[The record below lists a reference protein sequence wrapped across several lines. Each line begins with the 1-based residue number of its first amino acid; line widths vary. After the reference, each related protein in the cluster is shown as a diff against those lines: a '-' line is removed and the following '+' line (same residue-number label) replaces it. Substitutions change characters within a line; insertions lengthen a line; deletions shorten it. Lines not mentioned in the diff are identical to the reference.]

1 MFHLPLRVRQ
11 TLFHLRTTLPGA
23 HRIPNIPD
31 ELKTRLLPGT
41 EELFRDLSP
50 ADQAH
55 SIAIA
60 LQLLERDAS
69 DALVI
74 AGLLHDIGKV
84 QRQHRITVLHR
95 VAHVLMCRIYPESV
109 ERLRQL
115 AHPPGGLEGMWALAV
130 HDITGARIVGDLG
143 YEERVQWLVRHHQ
156 TRDVDDPELDI
167 LQAMDDRAPEL
178 SAHYT

>member
-1 MFHLPLRVRQ
+1 MIHLPLRVRQ
-11 TLFHLRTTLPGA
+11 TLFHLRNALPGA
-23 HRIPNIPD
+23 HRTPNIPD

-84 QRQHRITVLHR
+84 QRRHRITVLHR
-95 VAHVLMCRIYPESV
+95 VAHVLIRRAIPGSV
-109 ERLRQL
+109 EWLRQL
-115 AHPPGGLEGMWALAV
+115 PDPPRGLGGMWALAV
-130 HDITGARIVGDLG
+130 HDITGERIVRDLG
-143 YEERVQWLVRHHQ
+143 YDERVQWLVRHHQ
-156 TRDVDDPELDI
+156 TCDADDPELDI